1 MELSV
6 DEMQPYETQLV
17 DRMLQLY
24 LHDMAEWFKFNIMD
38 DGRYG
43 DLLSTHLAAN
53 QPVYVARVGGTPA
66 GFALVST
73 DTDEL
78 RNVDDDV
85 NAIDVDSIEVGSVE
99 VDSIDVDMEEFFLMR
114 AFRHRRIGEAFASQV
129 WADAPG
135 RWVVRVFTGN
145 EPAVPFWRR
154 AVAEYAHS
162 FSEERRMDFAN
173 NEKAEWIWFRFDNRL
188 V

>member
-53 QPVYVARVGGTPA
+53 QPVYVARVDGTPA

-99 VDSIDVDMEEFFLMR
+99 VDSIDVDMEECFLMR
-114 AFRHRRIGEAFASQV
+114 
-129 WADAPG
+129 ADAPG